1 MSAVFS
7 TLESNLDSNI
17 TTNQQY
23 NSHRNQ
29 NSYSSL
35 FNECGSLNTTS
46 ATSSHVDFDFD
57 ISDIIV
63 KSVNIAKENRYVYR
77 SKPITKKKF
86 KNPCGICH
94 KSVNDNQKAILCDM
108 CDLWIHM
115 KCNGTTVKEYEMY
128 CKEDDNIPW
137 MCILCSID
145 ELASKFPFGY
155 LSKLELNDL
164 FGIDLPSQLELL
176 PSYELRSKLS

>member
-1 MSAVFS
+1 MSTVLS

-23 NSHRNQ
+23 NFHRNQ

-46 ATSSHVDFDFD
+46 ATSSHVDFD
-57 ISDIIV
+57 ISDTIV
-63 KSVNIAKENRYVYR
+63 KSVNIAKENRYVYH

-94 KSVNDNQKAILCDM
+94 ISVNDNQKAILCNT
-108 CDLWIHM
+108 CDL
-115 KCNGTTVKEYEMY
+115 
-128 CKEDDNIPW
+128 
-137 MCILCSID
+137 
-145 ELASKFPFGY
+145 
-155 LSKLELNDL
+155 
-164 FGIDLPSQLELL
+164 
-176 PSYELRSKLS
+176 

>member
-1 MSAVFS
+1 MSTVFS
-7 TLESNLDSNI
+7 TLKSNLDSNI

-77 SKPITKKKF
+77 SKPITKKNLKIPAAYVIRVLMTIKKQF
-86 KNPCGICH
+86 CVICVT
-94 KSVNDNQKAILCDM
+94 S
-108 CDLWIHM
+108 
-115 KCNGTTVKEYEMY
+115 
-128 CKEDDNIPW
+128 
-137 MCILCSID
+137 
-145 ELASKFPFGY
+145 GY
-155 LSKLELNDL
+155 TGNAMEQ
-164 FGIDLPSQLELL
+164 QL
-176 PSYELRSKLS
+176 RV